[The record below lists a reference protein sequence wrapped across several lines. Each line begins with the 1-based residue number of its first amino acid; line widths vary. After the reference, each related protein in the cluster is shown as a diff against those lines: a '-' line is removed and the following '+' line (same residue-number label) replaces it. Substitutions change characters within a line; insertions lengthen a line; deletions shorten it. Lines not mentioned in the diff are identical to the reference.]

1 MNATRK
7 RKLDSDTPEEP
18 DKRLRM
24 TTQAGPS
31 ASGIVPPQP
40 VADASEITS
49 SKPLDSSSEPKRKGK
64 GKGKKKENSNLV
76 EKECRAPPRRR
87 INKLNAPRP
96 FPTVPTSVNATGPRS
111 SHREGTNMICLT
123 RKTGLGAYMRRCKNV
138 IVQDG

>member
-31 ASGIVPPQP
+31 TSGIVPPQP
-40 VADASEITS
+40 VADASEMTS

-64 GKGKKKENSNLV
+64 GKQKGNSNFV
-76 EKECRAPPRRR
+76 EKDSPAPPPRRR